1 MKYPFMTFPD
11 ETVITHSDIYTE
23 GNTEKIKVYIEQPTD
38 TGFSNA
44 TCILPEY
51 SWQEVHGFSQE
62 QINSF
67 QELIEKGVHVIYKFA
82 KQGGFGNAA
91 NL

>member
-1 MKYPFMTFPD
+1 MYLLIYCDLVLYP
-11 ETVITHSDIYTE
+11 IYLKWII
-23 GNTEKIKVYIEQPTD
+23 TEKIKVYIEQPTD
-38 TGFSNA
+38 KGFADA

>member
-11 ETVITHSDIYTE
+11 ETVITHSDIYSE
-23 GNTEKIKVYIEQPTD
+23 NDIQKIKVYIEQPIEL
-38 TGFSNA
+38 GFATA

-51 SWQEVHGFSQE
+51 SWQEINGFTQE

-67 QELIEKGVHVIYKFA
+67 QQLIEKNPPSCIK
-82 KQGGFGNAA
+82 
-91 NL
+91 